1 MANSTDVPTTRTANT
16 PIRLDDLGVA
26 LVDCARKFDTL
37 SIVIVSIAPIFAK
50 KDAAMAKTIG
60 KLIEEEVRR
69 QGWVIKDFASEIF
82 CTRTNVYDIFN
93 RSKMDV
99 AQFFDAMPKVLKNLH
114 IDTNIVMPIMQN
126 EFNDPLPDY
135 GLSDYA
141 IFFTLGERLYD
152 RFSKEGHGL
161 FDVQTDYAPGNQ
173 PIDIWHN
180 TMNHQW
186 FVDVKLDYKTE
197 QEWGDIIVH
206 LFQLWMPA
214 IKVHFKD

>member
-1 MANSTDVPTTRTANT
+1 MAS
-16 PIRLDDLGVA
+16 
-26 LVDCARKFDTL
+26 
-37 SIVIVSIAPIFAK
+37 IFAK
-50 KDAAMAKTIG
+50 NKAAMAKTIG
-60 KLIEEEVRR
+60 ALIEEEVRR
-69 QGWVIKDFASEIF
+69 QGWVIKDFASKIF

-99 AQFFDAMPKVLKNLH
+99 AQLELISRVLKHNFFKDLADNPALADANNPEVEKDLENRRAAAQFFDAMPKVLKNLH

-152 RFSKEGHGL
+152 RFSKDALGL
-161 FDVQTDYAPGNQ
+161 FEVQTDYAPGNQ
-173 PIDIWHN
+173 AVDIWHN